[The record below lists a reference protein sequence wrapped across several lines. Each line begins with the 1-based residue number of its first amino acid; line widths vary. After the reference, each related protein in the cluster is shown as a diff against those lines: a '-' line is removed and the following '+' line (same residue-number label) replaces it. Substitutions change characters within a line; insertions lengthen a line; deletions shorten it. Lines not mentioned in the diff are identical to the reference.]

1 MEDNTP
7 WINIDLL
14 KPHPQNPREHTPEQI
29 KKIANEMHISM
40 SALLALALRKYI
52 KEIEKQEKEN

>member
-1 MEDNTP
+1 MSKYT
-7 WINIDLL
+7 ISL
-14 KPHPQNPREHTPEQI
+14 KVDEEYKSQI
-29 KKIANEMHISM
+29 KKIANEMRISM

>member
-1 MEDNTP
+1 MRKST
-7 WINIDLL
+7 ISL
-14 KPHPQNPREHTPEQI
+14 KVDEEYKVKIQ
-29 KKIANEMHISM
+29 KIANEMHISV